1 MSVPDRIREAVQA
14 VLDEDGDGWTVP
26 YLVVAMGIER
36 MREDGSI
43 EAVSWYYAPAEQ
55 AEWMTVGLLEAAMEL
70 RAAAETCD

>member
-36 MREDGSI
+36 MCEDGNI
-43 EAVSWYYAPAEQ
+43 EATSWYYAPPEQ

-70 RAAAETCD
+70 RAGAETCD